1 MKTIIN
7 IFIFC
12 LILFIYIHIQ
22 YHLKTSNDLEIYEI
36 EQPSKQKFE
45 EICDI
50 RQPTIFHFNNTNLVN
65 ETNITNILN
74 KYYAFDMKIRNI
86 NDIHKKEE
94 ETYMPLPL
102 HSLNKLLTDDK
113 SASYFS
119 ENNSDFLKETG
130 VAKVFKYNDDFFRP
144 HMVSNC
150 YYDILRGSDKC
161 YTPFRYEINY
171 RNFFMPTQ
179 GTVKIKL
186 APPKSIKY
194 LFPNYDY
201 ENFEFSSPINPWN
214 VQPQYSSEFD
224 KVKCLEFDL
233 NVGCTLFIPPYWW
246 YSIQF
251 SENSSLSIMKY
262 RTYMNNITISPYI
275 FMYALQVQNIRRKSN
290 NVKKM
295 AIESNNSENN
305 ELLNINSNINSNL
318 QENINSNLQEN
329 INSNINSNLQEN
341 IESNL
346 SENINNGNNIEPYQ

>member
-12 LILFIYIHIQ
+12 LILFVYLHIQ

-36 EQPSKQKFE
+36 EEPSKQKFE

-50 RQPTIFHFNNTNLVN
+50 RQPTIFQLNNENLVN

-94 ETYMPLPL
+94 ETYMSLPL
-102 HSLNKLLTDDK
+102 HTLNKLLTDDN

-130 VAKVFKYNDDFFRP
+130 VAKIFKYNDEFFRP

-161 YTPFRYEINY
+161 HTPFRYEINH

-179 GTVKIKL
+179 GTMKIKL

-246 YSIQF
+246 YSIIF

-262 RTYMNNITISPYI
+262 RTYMNNLTISPYI

-290 NVKKM
+290 NVKNI
-295 AIESNNSENN
+295 AIESKNVENVENVENN
-305 ELLNINSNINSNL
+305 EAQNNKNKN
-318 QENINSNLQEN
+318 ENVEN
-329 INSNINSNLQEN
+329 NE
-341 IESNL
+341 
-346 SENINNGNNIEPYQ
+346 NNIEPYQ

>member
-12 LILFIYIHIQ
+12 LILFIYLHIQ

-65 ETNITNILN
+65 ETNISNILN

-186 APPKSIKY
+186 TPPKSIKY

-295 AIESNNSENN
+295 AMESNNSENN
-305 ELLNINSNINSNL
+305 ESLNTNTNTNTNT
-318 QENINSNLQEN
+318 
-329 INSNINSNLQEN
+329 NINSNLQEN
-341 IESNL
+341 IEPNL
-346 SENINNGNNIEPYQ
+346 SENINNENNNGNNIEPYQ

>member
-1 MKTIIN
+1 MKIIIN

-12 LILFIYIHIQ
+12 IILFIYLHIQ

-36 EQPSKQKFE
+36 ERPSKQKFE

-50 RQPTIFHFNNTNLVN
+50 RQPTIFHFNDSNLVN
-65 ETNITNILN
+65 DTSIDYILN

-102 HSLNKLLTDDK
+102 HSLHKLISEDK

-130 VAKVFKYNDDFFRP
+130 LIKSFKYNDTFFRP

-150 YYDILRGSDKC
+150 YYDILKGSEKC
-161 YTPFRYEINY
+161 HTPFRYEINY
-171 RNFFMPTQ
+171 RNFFMPTS
-179 GTVKIKL
+179 GNVKIKL

-194 LFPNYDY
+194 LFPHYDY

-214 VQPQYSSEFD
+214 VQSQYIAEFD

-233 NVGCTLFIPPYWW
+233 QVGCTLFIPPYWW

-251 SENSSLSIMKY
+251 SDNSSLSIMKY
-262 RTYMNNITISPYI
+262 RTYMNNLTISPYI

-290 NVKKM
+290 KTLEEKSIAKKDEKM
-295 AIESNNSENN
+295 DTNDAIIDNTVEQTNAIIDNA
-305 ELLNINSNINSNL
+305 
-318 QENINSNLQEN
+318 
-329 INSNINSNLQEN
+329 
-341 IESNL
+341 
-346 SENINNGNNIEPYQ
+346 NNIQPYE

>member
-1 MKTIIN
+1 MKIIIN

-12 LILFIYIHIQ
+12 IILFIYLHIQ

-36 EQPSKQKFE
+36 ERPSKQKFE

-50 RQPTIFHFNNTNLVN
+50 RQPTIFHFNDSNLVN
-65 ETNITNILN
+65 DTSIDYILN

-102 HSLNKLLTDDK
+102 HSLHKLISEDK

-130 VAKVFKYNDDFFRP
+130 LIKSFKYNDTFFRP

-150 YYDILRGSDKC
+150 YYDILKGSEKC
-161 YTPFRYEINY
+161 HTPFRYEINY
-171 RNFFMPTQ
+171 RNFFMPTS
-179 GTVKIKL
+179 GNVKIKL

-194 LFPNYDY
+194 LFPHYDY

-214 VQPQYSSEFD
+214 AQSQYIAEFD

-233 NVGCTLFIPPYWW
+233 QVGCTLFIPPYWW

-251 SENSSLSIMKY
+251 SDNSSLSIMKY

-290 NVKKM
+290 KTLEEKSIAKIDEKM
-295 AIESNNSENN
+295 DTNDANIDNTEEQTNAIIDNENN
-305 ELLNINSNINSNL
+305 I
-318 QENINSNLQEN
+318 Q
-329 INSNINSNLQEN
+329 
-341 IESNL
+341 
-346 SENINNGNNIEPYQ
+346 PYE

>member
-1 MKTIIN
+1 MKIIIN

-12 LILFIYIHIQ
+12 IILFIYLHIQ

-36 EQPSKQKFE
+36 ERPSKQKFE

-50 RQPTIFHFNNTNLVN
+50 RQPTIFHFNDSNLVN
-65 ETNITNILN
+65 DTSIDYILN

-102 HSLNKLLTDDK
+102 HSLHKLISEDK

-130 VAKVFKYNDDFFRP
+130 LIKSFKYNDTFFRP

-150 YYDILRGSDKC
+150 YYDILKGSEKC
-161 YTPFRYEINY
+161 HTPFRYEINY
-171 RNFFMPTQ
+171 RNFFMPTS
-179 GTVKIKL
+179 GNVKIKL

-194 LFPNYDY
+194 LFPHYDY

-214 VQPQYSSEFD
+214 VQSQYIAEFD

-233 NVGCTLFIPPYWW
+233 QVGCTLFIPPYWW

-251 SENSSLSIMKY
+251 SDNSSLSIMKY

-290 NVKKM
+290 KTLEEKSIAKKDEKM
-295 AIESNNSENN
+295 DTNDAIIDNTVEQNNAIIDNENN
-305 ELLNINSNINSNL
+305 I
-318 QENINSNLQEN
+318 Q
-329 INSNINSNLQEN
+329 
-341 IESNL
+341 
-346 SENINNGNNIEPYQ
+346 PYE

>member
-1 MKTIIN
+1 MKIIIN

-12 LILFIYIHIQ
+12 IILFIYLHIQ

-36 EQPSKQKFE
+36 ERPSKQKFE

-50 RQPTIFHFNNTNLVN
+50 RQPTIFHFNDSNLVN
-65 ETNITNILN
+65 DTSIDYILN

-102 HSLNKLLTDDK
+102 HSLHKLISEDK

-130 VAKVFKYNDDFFRP
+130 LIKSFKYNDTFFRP

-150 YYDILRGSDKC
+150 YYDILKGSEKC
-161 YTPFRYEINY
+161 HTPFRYEINY
-171 RNFFMPTQ
+171 RNFFMPTS
-179 GTVKIKL
+179 GNVKIKL

-194 LFPNYDY
+194 LFPHYDY

-214 VQPQYSSEFD
+214 VQSQYIAEFD

-233 NVGCTLFIPPYWW
+233 QVGCTLFIPPYWW

-251 SENSSLSIMKY
+251 SDNSSLSIMKY

-290 NVKKM
+290 KTLEEKSIAKKDEKM
-295 AIESNNSENN
+295 DTNDAIIDNTVEETNANIDNENN
-305 ELLNINSNINSNL
+305 I
-318 QENINSNLQEN
+318 Q
-329 INSNINSNLQEN
+329 
-341 IESNL
+341 
-346 SENINNGNNIEPYQ
+346 PYE

>member
-1 MKTIIN
+1 MKIIIN

-12 LILFIYIHIQ
+12 IILFIYLHIQ

-36 EQPSKQKFE
+36 ERPSKQKFE

-50 RQPTIFHFNNTNLVN
+50 RQPTIFHFNDSNLVN
-65 ETNITNILN
+65 DTSIDYILN

-102 HSLNKLLTDDK
+102 HSLHKLISEDK

-130 VAKVFKYNDDFFRP
+130 LIKSFKYNDTFFRP

-150 YYDILRGSDKC
+150 YYDILKGSEKC
-161 YTPFRYEINY
+161 HTPFRYEINY
-171 RNFFMPTQ
+171 RNFFMPTS
-179 GTVKIKL
+179 GNVKIKL

-194 LFPNYDY
+194 LFPHYDY

-214 VQPQYSSEFD
+214 VQSQYIAEFD

-233 NVGCTLFIPPYWW
+233 QIGCTLFIPPYWW

-251 SENSSLSIMKY
+251 SDNSSLSIMKY
-262 RTYMNNITISPYI
+262 RTYMNNLTISPYI

-290 NVKKM
+290 KTLEEKSIAKKDEKM
-295 AIESNNSENN
+295 DTNDAIIDNTVEQTNAIIDNENN
-305 ELLNINSNINSNL
+305 I
-318 QENINSNLQEN
+318 Q
-329 INSNINSNLQEN
+329 
-341 IESNL
+341 
-346 SENINNGNNIEPYQ
+346 PYE

>member
-12 LILFIYIHIQ
+12 LILFVYLHIQ

-50 RQPTIFHFNNTNLVN
+50 RQPTIFHFNNENLVN

-102 HSLNKLLTDDK
+102 HSLNKLLNDDK

-150 YYDILRGSDKC
+150 YYDILRGSDNC
-161 YTPFRYEINY
+161 YTPFRYEINF
-171 RNFFMPTQ
+171 RNFFMSTQ
-179 GTVKIKL
+179 GNVKIKL

-262 RTYMNNITISPYI
+262 RTYMNNLTISPYI

-295 AIESNNSENN
+295 AIESNNNENPDNN
-305 ELLNINSNINSNL
+305 ESLNTNTNTNT
-318 QENINSNLQEN
+318 
-329 INSNINSNLQEN
+329 NLQEN
-341 IESNL
+341 IEPSL
-346 SENINNGNNIEPYQ
+346 SENNINNEINNGNKIEPYQ

>member
-12 LILFIYIHIQ
+12 LILFIYLHIQ

-65 ETNITNILN
+65 ETNISNILN

-262 RTYMNNITISPYI
+262 RTYMNNLTISPYI

-295 AIESNNSENN
+295 AMESNNSENIENN
-305 ELLNINSNINSNL
+305 ESLNTNA
-318 QENINSNLQEN
+318 
-329 INSNINSNLQEN
+329 NLQEN
-341 IESNL
+341 IEPSLSQNISN
-346 SENINNGNNIEPYQ
+346 ENNNGNNIEPYQ

>member
-1 MKTIIN
+1 MKIIIN

-12 LILFIYIHIQ
+12 IILFIYLHIQ

-36 EQPSKQKFE
+36 ERPSKQKFE

-50 RQPTIFHFNNTNLVN
+50 RQPTIFHFNDSNLVN
-65 ETNITNILN
+65 DTSIDYILN

-102 HSLNKLLTDDK
+102 HSLHKLISEDK

-130 VAKVFKYNDDFFRP
+130 LIKSFKYNDTFFRP

-150 YYDILRGSDKC
+150 YYDILKGSEKC
-161 YTPFRYEINY
+161 HTPFRYEINY
-171 RNFFMPTQ
+171 RNFFMPTS
-179 GTVKIKL
+179 GNVKIKL

-194 LFPNYDY
+194 LFPHYDY

-214 VQPQYSSEFD
+214 VQSQYIAEFD

-233 NVGCTLFIPPYWW
+233 QVGCTLFIPPYWW

-251 SENSSLSIMKY
+251 SDNSSLSIMKY

-290 NVKKM
+290 KTLEEKSIAKIDEKM
-295 AIESNNSENN
+295 DTNDAIIDNTVEQTNAIIDNENN
-305 ELLNINSNINSNL
+305 I
-318 QENINSNLQEN
+318 Q
-329 INSNINSNLQEN
+329 
-341 IESNL
+341 
-346 SENINNGNNIEPYQ
+346 PYE

>member
-12 LILFIYIHIQ
+12 LILFIYLHIQ

-36 EQPSKQKFE
+36 EQVSKQKFE

-50 RQPTIFHFNNTNLVN
+50 RQPTIFYFNNTNLVN
-65 ETNITNILN
+65 ETNFNNIMN

-113 SASYFS
+113 SSSYFS

-130 VAKVFKYNDDFFRP
+130 VMKVFKYNDQFFRP

-150 YYDILRGSDKC
+150 YYDILSGSLNC
-161 YTPFRYEINY
+161 YTPLRYEINY

-179 GTVKIKL
+179 GSVKIKL

-194 LFPNYDY
+194 LYPNYDY

-214 VQPQYSSEFD
+214 VQPQYSCEFD

-233 NVGCTLFIPPYWW
+233 NVGCTLYIPPYWW

-262 RTYMNNITISPYI
+262 RTYMNNLTISPYI

-290 NVKKM
+290 IIKKITNDENITKSSYDVK
-295 AIESNNSENN
+295 IEDNIENN
-305 ELLNINSNINSNL
+305 ILNKFNNNANNVINNIDNNVINNIDSNI
-318 QENINSNLQEN
+318 ENIV
-329 INSNINSNLQEN
+329 
-341 IESNL
+341 
-346 SENINNGNNIEPYQ
+346 EPYE

>member
-12 LILFIYIHIQ
+12 LILFVYLHIQ

-36 EQPSKQKFE
+36 EEASKQKFE

-50 RQPTIFHFNNTNLVN
+50 RQPTIFYFNNPNLVN
-65 ETNITNILN
+65 DTNISNILN

-86 NDIHKKEE
+86 NEIHKKEE

-102 HSLNKLLTDDK
+102 HSLNKLLNDDK
-113 SASYFS
+113 TASYYS

-130 VAKVFKYNDDFFRP
+130 VTKVFKYNDIFFRP

-179 GTVKIKL
+179 GSVKIKL

-251 SENSSLSIMKY
+251 SENSSVSIMKY

-275 FMYALQVQNIRRKSN
+275 FMYALQIQNIRRKSN
-290 NVKKM
+290 NVNKM
-295 AIESNNSENN
+295 ALESKNNENN
-305 ELLNINSNINSNL
+305 ENNKNNENNENNKNNKSLNTNL
-318 QENINSNLQEN
+318 QENIIPNEI
-329 INSNINSNLQEN
+329 INK
-341 IESNL
+341 
-346 SENINNGNNIEPYQ
+346 NNEINIEPYQ